1 MAAKGVS
8 LRLEEQTIEQLN
20 KIATLT
26 ERDSSYLMRKAIEQF
41 TEHEGW
47 IIEETHRRMESLKNG
62 TANTRSHADVLQRVQ
77 QRLTPPAQ

>member
-8 LRLEEQTIEQLN
+8 LRLEEKTIEQIN
-20 KIATLT
+20 KIAELT

-47 IIEETHRRMESLKNG
+47 VIEETSRRWEKVRKG
-62 TANTRSHADVLQRVQ
+62 TAQLSSHADVAKRFKN
-77 QRLTPPAQ
+77 RNKS

>member
-20 KIATLT
+20 KIASLT
-26 ERDSSYLMRKAIEQF
+26 ERDTSYLMRKAIEQF

-47 IIEETHRRMESLKNG
+47 IIEETHRRLEMLNNNE
-62 TANTRSHADVLQRVQ
+62 TRTHPHSDVLKRFKQR
-77 QRLTPPAQ
+77 RSL

>member
-20 KIATLT
+20 KIASLT

-47 IIEETHRRMESLKNG
+47 IIEETHRRLEALNNG
-62 TANTRSHADVLQRVQ
+62 ETKTSSHSDVLKRFKQ
-77 QRLTPPAQ
+77 QRSR